1 MCSGF
6 PPSMKFL
13 TESTTVCVVSMCSNS
28 SLRAFPTV
36 APSFSTNVAND
47 ASRRSKAA
55 AASLS

>member
-1 MCSGF
+1 
-6 PPSMKFL
+6 MKFL
-13 TESTTVCVVSMCSNS
+13 TESTTVCVVSMCSNN